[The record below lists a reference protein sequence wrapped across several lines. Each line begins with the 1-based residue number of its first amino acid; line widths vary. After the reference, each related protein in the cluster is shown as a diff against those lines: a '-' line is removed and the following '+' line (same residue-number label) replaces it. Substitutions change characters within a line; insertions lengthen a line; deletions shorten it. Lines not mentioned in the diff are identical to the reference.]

1 MKSLGNTTSKR
12 ILANQDIAA
21 FIDVVEAENR
31 VTIHKM
37 LGKTSF
43 DVADAML
50 KARGEEP

>member
-1 MKSLGNTTSKR
+1 MKPHKHAELIK
-12 ILANQDIAA
+12 A

-37 LGKTSF
+37 LCKTFF

-50 KARGEEP
+50 KARGKEP